1 VKPPSFQLDER
12 PPLGFRLRT
21 KLRRTALARALY
33 RRRWNRRADVVLIS
47 FPKAG
52 RTWLRLL
59 LAKSLALRFGV
70 PEGELLELHR
80 LAERHPGLPR
90 IRVKHDDDPQLK
102 TPDELV
108 AVKSEYR
115 DRKVVL
121 LVRDLRDLAVS
132 TYFQM
137 SRREKRYAK
146 DLSSFL
152 RCPRGSVDTML
163 RFYDLW
169 AKNRRVPAS
178 LLLVRYEDLQRDTAG
193 ELRRIL
199 EFVGV
204 ADLPESLLREAVTF
218 ASFDN
223 MRRMEE
229 SDAAGSGR
237 LRPGDPT
244 DPESFKTRKGRIGAF
259 ADYLS
264 PEEVRWLDGRIAREL
279 SPWYG
284 YGPPGDG
291 AASGRA
297 EAPGTPT
304 GAARASPSSAK
315 TKPSSAR

>member
-1 VKPPSFQLDER
+1 LKPPPFQLDQR

-21 KLRRTALARALY
+21 RLRRTALARALY

-70 PEGELLELHR
+70 PEGEILELGR
-80 LAERHPGLPR
+80 LAERHPGMPR
-90 IRVKHDDDPQLK
+90 IQVKHDDDPQLK
-102 TPDELV
+102 TPGELV
-108 AVKSEYR
+108 TEKSEYR

-137 SRREKRYAK
+137 SRREKRYSK
-146 DLSSFL
+146 DLSAFL

-163 RFYDLW
+163 RFYDVW
-169 AKNRRVPAS
+169 AENRRVPAA
-178 LLLVRYEDLQRDTAG
+178 LLLVRYEDLHRDTVG

-199 EFVGV
+199 DFVGV
-204 ADLPESLLREAVTF
+204 PDLPDTLLREAVAF

-244 DPESFKTRKGRIGAF
+244 DPESYKTRKGRIGSF
-259 ADYLS
+259 GEYLS
-264 PEEVRWLDGRIAREL
+264 PEEVRWLDERIAREL
-279 SPWYG
+279 APWYG
-284 YGPPGDG
+284 YGPSGD
-291 AASGRA
+291 
-297 EAPGTPT
+297 
-304 GAARASPSSAK
+304 ARVSPSSAKASPSSA
-315 TKPSSAR
+315 R

>member
-1 VKPPSFQLDER
+1 VKPPSFELDER

-21 KLRRTALARALY
+21 RLRRTPLARALY

-80 LAERHPGLPR
+80 MAERHPGMPR

-121 LVRDLRDLAVS
+121 LVRDLRDLVVS

-137 SRREKRYAK
+137 SRREKRYSK
-146 DLSSFL
+146 DLASFL
-152 RCPRGSVDTML
+152 RCPRGSIDTMI

-169 AKNRRVPAS
+169 AANRQLPAA

-199 EFVGV
+199 DFVGV
-204 ADLPESLLREAVTF
+204 RDVPDALVREAVAF

-237 LRPGDPT
+237 LRPGDRR
-244 DPESFKTRKGRIGAF
+244 DPESFKTRRGRIGGF
-259 ADYLS
+259 AEYLS
-264 PEEVRWLDGRIAREL
+264 PEEVRWLDERIAREL

-284 YGPPGDG
+284 YGRPG
-291 AASGRA
+291 
-297 EAPGTPT
+297 E
-304 GAARASPSSAK
+304 GAARVSPSSAK
-315 TKPSSAR
+315 TSPSSAR